1 MKRTLI
7 LSSGVV
13 LLLVLRRTLWRR
25 IAPVAAQSGS
35 GHGVAF
41 SNTGVVT
48 ATNVVITDALSA
60 NIIGAICSS
69 SGVPGCDRA
78 TARRY

>member
-1 MKRTLI
+1 
-7 LSSGVV
+7 
-13 LLLVLRRTLWRR
+13 
-25 IAPVAAQSGS
+25 
-35 GHGVAF
+35 VAF

-60 NIIGAICSS
+60 NIIGASFSS